1 MEATKCVSTN
11 FLNNI
16 ESKLKF
22 SNLLIYNI
30 KFTEYVNIHSNENII
45 IWCSQKWFYLSK
57 LLLTVEWCISRYIK
71 NIDLDWWK
79 DP

>member
-45 IWCSQKWFYLSK
+45 I
-57 LLLTVEWCISRYIK
+57 
-71 NIDLDWWK
+71 
-79 DP
+79 